1 MDEKIGVTLGILVLV
16 INLALPLGVS
26 WDIPEYVQPIAS
38 EVRGWEIPEKDV
50 DIKFNISQDVEKKV
64 AEAVRSAVAGSLN
77 NDNIHAGYSTP
88 DTPRIHTSIQSS
100 EGEGR
105 YLVTVI
111 LHRTD
116 GTELEREFIIR
127 T

>member
-1 MDEKIGVTLGILVLV
+1 MNTSIGIFTAIFVIAVNVTPFFMPAWG
-16 INLALPLGVS
+16 
-26 WDIPEYVQPIAS
+26 IPEYVRPIAT
-38 EVRGWEIPEKDV
+38 EVQGWDIPEKDV
-50 DIKFNISQDVEKKV
+50 DIKFNIAEGVEEKV
-64 AEAVRSAVAGSLN
+64 ADAVKLAVARSLD
-77 NDNIHAGYSTP
+77 NDNVHAGYSTS

-105 YLVTVI
+105 YLVTAI